1 MSARLL
7 RLCIIFAT
15 YIVLFFI
22 AKLVF
27 LAVNSCFYSD
37 LGVGAVV
44 DILLH
49 GYRMDQ
55 SMAAYL
61 TSVPAIVLLTT
72 VWCRK
77 FRWSETVLSVWRY
90 LSVFLIVAVAML
102 DSVLYGYWQFKLD
115 TTPIFYFLSSPAA
128 AMASVDSWVPIAGSV
143 VVVGLSLLLAY
154 VLGFAWKWPEI
165 HCITI
170 RKKRMKAG
178 CAMILCLG
186 LLFVAIRGGVTV
198 STMNPSAAYF
208 SNDTRMNHA
217 AVNPMF
223 SLIYSATHSS
233 DFSHQF
239 RFFDDERLAGLL
251 GELDRETMAEPMDSV
266 AKGLMLRDGVGSR
279 PDVYLII
286 LESFSSHLM
295 PSMGG
300 EPVAM
305 RLDSIAREGVLF
317 DNFYASSFRTDRAI
331 PAILSGY
338 PAQPTTSVMKFVDK
352 AERLP
357 SIARSLA
364 EKGGYECSYYY
375 GGDINF
381 VNQKAYLVSSKF
393 SRIICD
399 SDFPLGERLSK
410 WGAHDDKLWQRVWE
424 DVRADNA
431 PEPQF
436 RVVQTSSSHEP
447 FEVPYRSHKFANQ
460 RAVAFEYAD
469 SCMGAFIDSLR
480 VSPRW
485 EKSLVVIVP
494 DHWGAYPQGL
504 SDPIE
509 RHRIPLVVTGG
520 ALAPESGGVRIGTA
534 GVQTDIA
541 ATLLGLLGI
550 DHDEFTMSKNILDL
564 ESGHYAFFS
573 EPDFAAIVSASD
585 STVVS
590 THDDRIVRG
599 TDKSAD
605 RVRAFL
611 QNLYKD
617 LDAR

>member
-1 MSARLL
+1 MGARLL

-15 YIVLFFI
+15 YLVLFFI

-27 LAVNSCFYSD
+27 LAVNSGFYSD
-37 LGVGAVV
+37 LSLGAVA

-61 TSVPAIVLLTT
+61 TSVPAIVLLAT

-77 FRWSETVLSVWRY
+77 LHWAEITLTVWRY
-90 LSVFLIVAVAML
+90 LSVFLIVAVTAL
-102 DSVLYGYWQFKLD
+102 DAVLYGYWQFKLD
-115 TTPIFYFLSSPAA
+115 TTPIFYFMSSPSA
-128 AMASVDSWVPIAGSV
+128 AMASVDSWVPIVGTLG
-143 VVVGLSLLLAY
+143 VVGVSVLLAY
-154 VLGFAWKWPEI
+154 GLGFLWKLPEI
-165 HCITI
+165 KPIAH
-170 RKKRMKAG
+170 KKTRLQTG
-178 CAMILCLG
+178 GAMVLCLG
-186 LLFVAIRGGVTV
+186 LLFVAIRGGLTV

-208 SNDTRMNHA
+208 STDTRMNHA

-223 SLIYSATHSS
+223 SLMYSATHSS

-239 RFFDDERLAGLL
+239 RFFDDEKLNEILD
-251 GELDRETMAEPMDSV
+251 ELDRETVVENTDSV
-266 AKGLMLRDGVGSR
+266 CAGLTLREDVGQR
-279 PDVYLII
+279 PDVYLVI

-295 PSMGG
+295 PSLGG
-300 EPVAM
+300 EAVAM

-352 AERLP
+352 TERLP

-364 EKGGYECSYYY
+364 EKGDYECSYYY

-399 SDFPLGERLSK
+399 SDFPLSERLSK
-410 WGAHDDKLWQRVWE
+410 WGAHDDKLWQRVWS
-424 DVRADNA
+424 DVKTDKAA
-431 PEPQF
+431 KPQF
-436 RVVQTSSSHEP
+436 TVIQTSSSHEP
-447 FEVPYRSHKFANQ
+447 FEVPFKSHKFENQ

-485 EKSLVVIVP
+485 DKSLVFIVP

-520 ALAPESGGVRIGTA
+520 AIVPEAKGLRVNTV

-541 ATLLGLLGI
+541 ATILALLGI
-550 DHDEFTMSKNILDL
+550 SHDEFTMSKNLLDPKK
-564 ESGHYAFFS
+564 GHYAFFS
-573 EPDFAAIVSASD
+573 EPDFAAIVAPTD

-590 THDDRIVRG
+590 TRDDRIIKG
-599 TDKSAD
+599 NAEAAD